1 MKKKIFIFTDGSCL
15 GNPGP
20 GGYSAILQ
28 YKNKEKIIQS
38 GFYLTTNNRM
48 ELMAIIFSISV
59 LKESCLI
66 ELTTDSKYVQQGML
80 IWIHDWKKKNWKNKK
95 NKKIKNIDLWIRLN
109 YIVKKHI
116 IRWNW
121 IKGHS
126 GNKNN
131 ERCHLIA
138 KRAAKNPVC
147 IDHGYIKK

>member
-1 MKKKIFIFTDGSCL
+1 MSFIKNFIKKKIFIFTDGSCL

-80 IWIHDWKKKNWKNKK
+80 IWIHDWKKKTGKI
-95 NKKIKNIDLWIRLN
+95 KKIK
-109 YIVKKHI
+109 K
-116 IRWNW
+116 
-121 IKGHS
+121 
-126 GNKNN
+126 
-131 ERCHLIA
+131 
-138 KRAAKNPVC
+138 
-147 IDHGYIKK
+147 